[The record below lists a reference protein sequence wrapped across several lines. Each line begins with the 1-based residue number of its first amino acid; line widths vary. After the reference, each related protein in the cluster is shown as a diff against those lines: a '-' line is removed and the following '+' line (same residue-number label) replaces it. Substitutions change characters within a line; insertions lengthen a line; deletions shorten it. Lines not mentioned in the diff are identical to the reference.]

1 MWALVRA
8 GLPGARRSTD
18 DPFPGIGRT
27 PQFGRLPETG
37 PVADL
42 ARRQRVAA
50 AAARRPADPRRG
62 DACPGGAP
70 LDQETVVN
78 AITDYSKLD
87 RRGNDVRI
95 RLKSLVFRVKP
106 GGSKHRHGDKRK
118 RLAEVDYLID
128 GERHGRRVRAT
139 HVVMACWNRVTAHI
153 LEDLPRSQVKDLCYA
168 RKTPLIY
175 GRAALNNW
183 QAFAD
188 ANIGSVSPRGNSLFW
203 DTTTLQAGHT
213 FGTVYGPK
221 PAQPDQPAMLNFT
234 VVPTDHDATPQLA
247 AYEGGRKKL
256 LQMSFRDLERALIDV
271 LDRSVNQSG
280 GDFEP
285 QRDIH
290 SIMINRWNY
299 GYAHELT
306 SVWDPSLYGPWA
318 NQPQVKGRK
327 PLRNVSI
334 ANSDSAAFAYTHSA
348 INEGYRAVQDLPG

>member
-1 MWALVRA
+1 MGARRA
-8 GLPGARRSTD
+8 GLPGPRSRPTTRSPASAARRSSACRRR
-18 DPFPGIGRT
+18 DPSPTWPDGNSSLLRLLVDRLIPGS
-27 PQFGRLPETG
+27 
-37 PVADL
+37 VA
-42 ARRQRVAA
+42 
-50 AAARRPADPRRG
+50 G
-62 DACPGGAP
+62 PGGAA
-70 LDQETVVN
+70 LDQENVVN

-153 LEDLPRSQVKDLCYA
+153 LEDLPRSQVKDPCYA

-188 ANIGSVSPRGNSLFW
+188 ADIGSVSPRGNSLFW
-203 DTTTLQAGHT
+203 DTTSLQAGHA
-213 FGTVYGPK
+213 FGTVYGPT
-221 PAQPDQPAMLNFT
+221 PAQPDQPAVLNFT

-271 LDRSVNQSG
+271 LDRSVNKSG

-290 SIMINRWNY
+290 SIMVNRWNY

-318 NQPQVKGRK
+318 TSR
-327 PLRNVSI
+327 R
-334 ANSDSAAFAYTHSA
+334 
-348 INEGYRAVQDLPG
+348 